1 MRRFLLITEGTG
13 GIEQHDS
20 RTVRSQ
26 RDPSSKGRKTTEG
39 IAGDHRRT
47 ADPLAHI
54 GHQLIAPQ
62 GTPVIQTRRLGTS
75 AEAQQINRM
84 HGVGLGQHGNVVTP
98 VIGGCSEP
106 MHQQKR
112 RAIGAVLLGMLL
124 HRVHGVAEMA
134 PGDAIH
140 SRLRG
145 TRC

>member
-1 MRRFLLITEGTG
+1 MRPRQQGP
-13 GIEQHDS
+13 Q
-20 RTVRSQ
+20 
-26 RDPSSKGRKTTEG
+26 TTEG

-47 ADPLAHI
+47 ANPLAHI
-54 GHQLIAPQ
+54 GHQLIAPK

-84 HGVGLGQHGNVVTP
+84 HGVGLGQHGNVVAP
-98 VIGGCSEP
+98 VIGGCPET
-106 MHQQKR
+106 MHQKKR
-112 RAIGAVLLGMLL
+112 RMIGAVLLGMLL

-140 SRLRG
+140 SRLRR